1 MLCKLSEAN
10 ELFDIEIKQLT
21 VRTSIFDIKSE
32 HLFLVLLDDKRVY
45 VRSRFTNELILEGL
59 LKLLLFL
66 NCIFFLVLV
75 TKSIYFSKFE
85 LNLLMGV
92 LI

>member
-32 HLFLVLLDDKRVY
+32 HLFLVLLDD
-45 VRSRFTNELILEGL
+45 
-59 LKLLLFL
+59 
-66 NCIFFLVLV
+66 
-75 TKSIYFSKFE
+75 
-85 LNLLMGV
+85 
-92 LI
+92 